1 MIDPGQREGTSAP
14 RRLVL
19 GNGSDAAAKARQ
31 VCRRFVR
38 QLTPPVD
45 DRTAEDVD
53 LVVTEL
59 VTNAVRHARGATCVL
74 SLDARP
80 DAVEVTVL
88 DSDPGPPRPRTP
100 DFSGRFGGFGWPMI
114 RRLARSV
121 TVVLVPNGKAVCAL
135 VPR

>member
-1 MIDPGQREGTSAP
+1 MIVPGRRQATSAP

-19 GNGSDAAAKARQ
+19 RNRPDAAAKARQ
-31 VCRRFVR
+31 VSRRFVH
-38 QLTPPVD
+38 QLAPPVD
-45 DRTAEDVD
+45 DRSAQDVD

-59 VTNAVRHARGATCVL
+59 VTNAVRHARGTTCVL

-88 DSDPGPPRPRTP
+88 DSDPEPPRPRKP
-100 DFSGRFGGFGWPMI
+100 DFSGRLGGFGWPMI
-114 RRLARSV
+114 RRLARKV
-121 TVVLVPNGKAVCAL
+121 TVVLVPNGKAICAL

>member
-1 MIDPGQREGTSAP
+1 MIDPVERVSISAP
-14 RRLVL
+14 RRWVL
-19 GNGSDAAAKARQ
+19 RNRSDAAAKARQ
-31 VCRRFVR
+31 VTRRFVGR
-38 QLTPPVD
+38 LAPPFD
-45 DRTAEDVD
+45 DRAAQDVD

-59 VTNAVRHARGATCVL
+59 VTNVVRHARGTTCVL

-88 DSDPGPPRPRTP
+88 DSDPEPPRPRPP
-100 DFSGRFGGFGWPMI
+100 DFSGRLGGFGWPMI
-114 RRLARSV
+114 RRLARKV

>member
-1 MIDPGQREGTSAP
+1 MTESGESEDLSEP

-19 GNGSDAAAKARQ
+19 RNRSDAAAKARQ
-31 VCRRFVR
+31 VSRRFVR
-38 QLTPPVD
+38 RLAPPVD
-45 DRTAEDVD
+45 ARAAQDVD

-59 VTNAVRHARGATCVL
+59 VTNAVRHARGMTCVL

-88 DSDPGPPRPRTP
+88 DSDPEPPCPRTP
-100 DFSGRFGGFGWPMI
+100 DFSGRMGGFGWPVV
-114 RRLARSV
+114 RRLARRV

>member
-1 MIDPGQREGTSAP
+1 MIDPDDGDVTRAP

-19 GNGSDAAAKARQ
+19 RNRSDAAAKARQ
-31 VCRRFVR
+31 AARRFVR
-38 QLTPPVD
+38 RLAPPVD
-45 DRTAEDVD
+45 DRAAQDVD

-88 DSDPGPPRPRTP
+88 DSDPEPPRPRAP
-100 DFSGRFGGFGWPMI
+100 DFSGRRGGFGWPMI
-114 RRLARSV
+114 RRLAGKV
-121 TVVLVPNGKAVCAL
+121 TVVLVPNGKAICAL

>member
-1 MIDPGQREGTSAP
+1 MIDSGKREDVSAP

-19 GNGSDAAAKARQ
+19 RNRSDAAAKARQ
-31 VCRRFVR
+31 VTRRFVR
-38 QLTPPVD
+38 RLAPPVD
-45 DRTAEDVD
+45 DRAAHDVD

-59 VTNAVRHARGATCVL
+59 VTNAVRHARGTTCVL

-88 DSDPGPPRPRTP
+88 DSDPEPPRPRTP
-100 DFSGRFGGFGWPMI
+100 DFSGRSGGFGWLLI
-114 RRLARSV
+114 RRLARKV